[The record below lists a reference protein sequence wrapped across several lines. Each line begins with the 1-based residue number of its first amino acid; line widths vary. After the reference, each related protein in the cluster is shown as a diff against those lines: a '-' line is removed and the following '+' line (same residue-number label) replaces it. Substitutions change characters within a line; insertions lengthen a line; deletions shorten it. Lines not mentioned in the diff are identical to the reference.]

1 MMKSGS
7 NCTGKMEVA
16 GSGALGLQTQPC
28 QECGLAFIGTERHGM
43 FLSKGGRRSSLN
55 LRELSGK
62 MEESPRRCKDPL
74 WDPEHERMKFKISSN
89 FDLLDLNVT

>member
-1 MMKSGS
+1 M
-7 NCTGKMEVA
+7 
-16 GSGALGLQTQPC
+16 
-28 QECGLAFIGTERHGM
+28 
-43 FLSKGGRRSSLN
+43 N

-89 FDLLDLNVT
+89 FDPLDLNVT

>member
-1 MMKSGS
+1 
-7 NCTGKMEVA
+7 
-16 GSGALGLQTQPC
+16 
-28 QECGLAFIGTERHGM
+28 M